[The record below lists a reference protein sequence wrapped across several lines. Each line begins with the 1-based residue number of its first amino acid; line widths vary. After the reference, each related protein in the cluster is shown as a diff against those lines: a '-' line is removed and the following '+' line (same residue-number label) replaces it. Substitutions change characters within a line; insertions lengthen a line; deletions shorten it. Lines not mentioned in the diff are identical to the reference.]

1 MGTVVVPIGIMTGL
15 GLFFAAVL
23 AVAYRFLKVDEDPR
37 LEILQD
43 KLPGTNCGACG
54 QPGCAGFAEALLSG
68 AVQPGGC
75 SVASGDALT
84 DIAGFLGV
92 SVGSREKKVARL
104 QCGATEGL
112 VRHLADYRG
121 VDSCRAA
128 AVVHGGGRACPW
140 GCLGLGECADAC
152 TFDVITMSTDGL
164 PVVDVDGC
172 VACGDCVD
180 VCPLD
185 LFVIVPIDARV
196 FVQCNSPLTGD
207 DARSRCSV
215 ACDACGRCAS
225 DAPKGTIKMVGGL
238 PVIQHEMDTRPGLEA
253 TFRCPTGAIVWLEG
267 NQFVA
272 PEEDWEFE
280 GRRRA

>member
-1 MGTVVVPIGIMTGL
+1 MTTWLLPIGIMTGL
-15 GLFFAAVL
+15 GLFFASVL
-23 AVAYRFLKVDEDPR
+23 AVAWRFLKVEEDPR
-37 LEILQD
+37 LAIVQG

-54 QPGCAGFAEALLSG
+54 QPGCGGFALALIEGRVNPSM
-68 AVQPGGC
+68 C
-75 SVASGDALT
+75 SVSSAAT
-84 DIAGFLGV
+84 QADIADFLGV
-92 SVGSREKKVARL
+92 DVGTAEKRVARL
-104 QCGATEGL
+104 RCGATEGL

-121 VDSCRAA
+121 VESCRAA

-140 GCLGLGECADAC
+140 GCLGLGDCARAC
-152 TFDVITMSTDGL
+152 TFGVIEMSRDGL

-180 VCPLD
+180 ACPLD
-185 LFVIVPIDARV
+185 LFVMVPLASRV

-207 DARSRCSV
+207 EARSRCSV
-215 ACDACGRCAS
+215 ACDGCGRCAA
-225 DAPKGTIKMVGGL
+225 DAAPGTIRMVAGL
-238 PVIQHEMDTRPGLEA
+238 PVIDHERGERPGVEA

-267 NQFVA
+267 KQFVA